1 MGMKLLSE
9 FTIKLDS
16 ELLRQVNGVAE
27 AEGISRSEY
36 VRDLLM
42 VDIQKRRRKHAV
54 MNSVFTQ
61 PLENPQP
68 LPGVIECSN
77 GGSNE

>member
-1 MGMKLLSE
+1 MKLLSE
-9 FTIKLDS
+9 FTIKLDTD
-16 ELLRQVNGVAE
+16 LLRQVNGVAE

-54 MNSVFTQ
+54 MNSVFNDS
-61 PLENPQP
+61 LENPQP
-68 LPGVIECSN
+68 LPGVIECP
-77 GGSNE
+77 NE

>member
-1 MGMKLLSE
+1 MKLLSE
-9 FTIKLDS
+9 FTIKLDTD
-16 ELLRQVNGVAE
+16 LLRQVNGVAE

-54 MNSVFTQ
+54 MNSVFNDALENHQ
-61 PLENPQP
+61 PLQS
-68 LPGVIECSN
+68 VIECP
-77 GGSNE
+77 NE

>member
-1 MGMKLLSE
+1 MKLLSE

-42 VDIQKRRRKHAV
+42 IDIQKRRRKHAV

-68 LPGVIECSN
+68 LSGVIECSN

>member
-1 MGMKLLSE
+1 MKLLSE

-61 PLENPQP
+61 PLENHQP